1 MNSNNKE
8 LDYQAQY
15 FKAVKIVDELLCLLI
30 LGNVYDDNY
39 RTVQDALKEIAIA
52 KNDNPQFPITIRL
65 ANILRDKGL
74 IED

>member
-1 MNSNNKE
+1 MNSNKKE
-8 LDYQAQY
+8 LDYQVQY

-39 RTVQDALKEIAIA
+39 RTVQDALNEMAIA
-52 KNDNPQFPITIRL
+52 KNDNPQFAITVRL

-74 IED
+74 IEN